1 MTDPILTDVL
11 EQRAASQRERMHE
24 SVKELRST
32 MRERLDVHKAAC
44 IYVWPL
50 SAAVG
55 LMAFAMGYLIA
66 GAFRD

>member
-1 MTDPILTDVL
+1 MSDPILTDVW

-32 MRERLDVHKAAC
+32 VRERLDVHRTAC
-44 IYVWPL
+44 IYFGPL
-50 SAAVG
+50 SAVAG
-55 LMAFAMGYLIA
+55 LVAFAMGYLIA